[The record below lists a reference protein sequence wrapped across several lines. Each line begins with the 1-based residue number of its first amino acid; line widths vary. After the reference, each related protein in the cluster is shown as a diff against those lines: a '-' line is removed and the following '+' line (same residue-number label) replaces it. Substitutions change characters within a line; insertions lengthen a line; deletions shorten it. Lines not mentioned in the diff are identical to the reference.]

1 MVGRLL
7 GKRGMLV
14 RFQHIALK
22 NKKEVIKM
30 NIYSVRI
37 LGYHKK
43 NGTQVLANSP
53 QEAIEKVK
61 QIKNISTEE
70 KVLSCWKKI
79 S

>member
-1 MVGRLL
+1 
-7 GKRGMLV
+7 
-14 RFQHIALK
+14 
-22 NKKEVIKM
+22 M

-61 QIKNISTEE
+61 QIKNISAEE

-79 S
+79 L

>member
-1 MVGRLL
+1 VGFSIIC
-7 GKRGMLV
+7 GVLV
-14 RFQHIALK
+14 RFQHTALK

-61 QIKNISTEE
+61 QIKNISAEE

-79 S
+79 L